1 MSLVTTQDISKSYA
15 AQVVLDRA
23 SLQIYAGEKVGF
35 VGANG
40 TGKTTLMR
48 IVAGEIQPDSGQ
60 LTRARA
66 ASLSY
71 LPQEAQVQSGRT
83 LREEAEDAVQ
93 HLRSMEDA
101 LQAVH
106 DQMAET
112 ADPDELGALTAQ
124 LDQLQTEFQTSG
136 GYDYERR
143 IELVLQGVGFRQGD
157 LGMRVEHMSGGQKS
171 RAALARLLLESP
183 DLMLL
188 DEPTNHLDI
197 YGVEWLESFLVESP
211 CAALIVSHDRYFL
224 DRVAARI
231 VELEDCRVSSYR
243 GNYSAHVRV
252 KAERIARQ
260 QKEYSAQREEISRQE
275 EYIRRYHYG
284 QRAKEARGRQKKLD
298 RVERVDRPVEQQTMR
313 LAITPRRRPGDMIV
327 TAQDLAK
334 RFGDLQLFDG
344 LSFEVR
350 RGDRLGIIGPNG
362 TGKTTLLRLLLGQE
376 EPSDGLVRLGHGVE
390 IGYYEQGLASLNQS
404 KSVIDEIWD
413 LDRQATE
420 LEVRQLLAAFLFAGD
435 AIEKQISML
444 SGGEQSRVALAK
456 LICQRPNLLMLDEP
470 TNHLDIPSRT
480 ALEGALRQYEGTV
493 VMVTHDRYFLNQIAQ
508 KVLWI
513 EAGAARLYHG
523 NYDFVVWSRNN
534 AAPGESDELSPAQ
547 EKKQAYRERKRA
559 ARRAKSPIEKLSFEQ
574 LEKAI
579 MDSEAKIGELEAQ
592 MADPSVYADGEK
604 AKAVRGQYE
613 AAQRELAELNEEWER
628 RLEDR

>member
-1 MSLVTTQDISKSYA
+1 MSLLTAQDISKSYA
-15 AQVVLDRA
+15 AQAVLDRV
-23 SLQIYAGEKVGF
+23 SMQIYAGEKVGF

-48 IVAGEIQPDSGQ
+48 IVACEIQPDSGQ

-83 LREEAEDAVQ
+83 LREEAEDAVH

-112 ADPDELGALTAQ
+112 SDPDELAALTTH

-143 IELVLQGVGFRQGD
+143 IELVLQGVGFRQND
-157 LGMRVEHMSGGQKS
+157 LDMRVEHMSGGQKS

-224 DRVAARI
+224 DKVATRI
-231 VELEDCRVSSYR
+231 VELEDCRVTSYR

-252 KAERIARQ
+252 KTERIARQ
-260 QKEYSAQREEISRQE
+260 QKEYSAQREEIARQE

-298 RVERVDRPVEQQTMR
+298 RVERIERPIEQQSMR
-313 LAITPRRRPGDMIV
+313 LTLTPKRRPGDVIM
-327 TAQDLAK
+327 TAQDLTK
-334 RFGDLQLFDG
+334 RFGDLQLFEG
-344 LSFEVR
+344 LSFDVR

-362 TGKTTLLRLLLGQE
+362 TGKTTLLRLMLGQDA
-376 EPSDGLVRLGHGVE
+376 PTAGTIRQGHGVE

-420 LEVRQLLAAFLFAGD
+420 LQLRQLLAAFLFTGD
-435 AIEKQISML
+435 ALEKQISML

-456 LICQRPNLLMLDEP
+456 LMCQRPNLLVLDEP

-513 EAGAARLYHG
+513 EAGQAKLYHG

-534 AAPGESDELSPAQ
+534 EAPGETADQPPVQ
-547 EKKQAYRERKRA
+547 DKKQAYKERKRA
-559 ARRAKSPIEKLSFEQ
+559 ARRAKSPIEKLSFER

-579 MDSEAKIGELEAQ
+579 MDKEAKLGEIEAQ

-604 AKAVRGQYE
+604 MKAARDGYE
-613 AAQRELAELNEEWER
+613 AVQGELTELNEEWER
-628 RLEDR
+628 RLEES